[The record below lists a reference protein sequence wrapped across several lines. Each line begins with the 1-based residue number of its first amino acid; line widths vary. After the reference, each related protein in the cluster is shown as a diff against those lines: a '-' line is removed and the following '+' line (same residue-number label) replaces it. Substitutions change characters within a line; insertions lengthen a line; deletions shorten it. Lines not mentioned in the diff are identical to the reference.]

1 MPSAFPYAPPVAD
14 DLRIRDAGVADV
26 PRLVALIAGGAL
38 DPGLT
43 PETDLSPYADALRE
57 IADAPHS
64 AVLVAEVRA
73 RVVGMCQL
81 VGFRHVQHRGGLCAE
96 VESMHVEADRRG
108 DGIGGVLL
116 EAAVARAREWGA
128 YRVQLTSNL
137 ARGDAHRFYETHGFT
152 ASHVGF
158 KRLLA

>member
-1 MPSAFPYAPPVAD
+1 VAE

-26 PRLVALIAGGAL
+26 PRLVALIAGGSL
-38 DPGLT
+38 DPALT

-57 IADAPHS
+57 IGDAAYS
-64 AVLVAEVRA
+64 AVLVAEAGTGPGA

-81 VGFRHVQHRGGLCAE
+81 IGFRHVQHRGGLCAE
-96 VESMHVEADRRG
+96 VESLHVGADRRG

-137 ARGDAHRFYETHGFT
+137 ARSEAHRFYETHGFT

-158 KRLLA
+158 KRLMD